1 MTNDNTLTGSA
12 LLLDCRLN
20 PQNYHELAKL
30 TRDEAQALI
39 SALVMKAMLYR
50 GQRQDTDTVVFVSN
64 ALLDELQQND
74 AGVWAIT
81 VEEVQYIF
89 RAAVLHNA
97 DFYVC
102 VASLYRVILE
112 FWKGPGRDI
121 RKEAEFKR
129 KKKQEAAAVGT
140 FIQASAVDLNDKFK
154 TN

>member
-1 MTNDNTLTGSA
+1 MTNENKLTGSA
-12 LLLDCRLN
+12 LLLDCRMN

-30 TRDEAQALI
+30 TRDEAQTLLN
-39 SALVMKAMLYR
+39 ALVMKAMLYR
-50 GQRQDTDTVVFVSN
+50 GQRQDTDTVSYVSG
-64 ALLDELQQND
+64 ALLDELMQNES
-74 AGVWAIT
+74 GVWAIT

-89 RAAVLHNA
+89 RSAVLHNA

-121 RKEAEFKR
+121 RTEAEYR
-129 KKKQEAAAVGT
+129 GKKVAPPSAAET
-140 FIQASAVDLNDKFK
+140 FIQAKAVDINDKFK